1 MISSWITHSRQ
12 TVDLG
17 VLPADTYIMRVLCHV
32 TEAFNSGGT
41 DEVTV
46 GNDLDPDAIV
56 TTVDVSSTGIKSL
69 TLGVNAGYNSAGQQL
84 KLFYSNGGG
93 EPTAGAALF
102 LFETAKVPTT
112 PV

>member
-1 MISSWITHSRQ
+1 
-12 TVDLG
+12 
-17 VLPADTYIMRVLCHV
+17 MRVLCHV

-84 KLFYSNGGG
+84 KLFYSNGGSA
-93 EPTAGAALF
+93 PTTGKCLF
-102 LFETAKVPTT
+102 IFETTRTPPT
-112 PV
+112 P

>member
-32 TEAFNSGGT
+32 TEAFNSDGT
-41 DEVTV
+41 DQVTI
-46 GNDLDPDAIV
+46 GNDIDTDAIA
-56 TTVDVSSTGIKSL
+56 TAVDVSTTGIKTV
-69 TLGVNAGYNSAGQQL
+69 TLGVNAGYNSSGQQL
-84 KLFYSNGGG
+84 KIIYSNGGS
-93 EPTAGAALF
+93 EPSAGAALF
-102 LFETAKVPTT
+102 IIETAKVPSS